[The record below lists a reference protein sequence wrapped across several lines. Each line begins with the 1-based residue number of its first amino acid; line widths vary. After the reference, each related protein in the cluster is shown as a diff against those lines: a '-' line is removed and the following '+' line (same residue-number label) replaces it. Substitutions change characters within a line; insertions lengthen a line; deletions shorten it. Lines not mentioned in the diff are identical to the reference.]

1 MWSMNYSFSMPYPGW
16 PKEQAVWSI
25 RKELSLLDSID
36 KSVQNMLTY
45 PEAESILNKIKEAN
59 ND

>member
-1 MWSMNYSFSMPYPGW
+1 MNYSFSMPYPGW

-25 RKELSLLDSID
+25 QKELSLLDSID